1 MIQEIIKQLIG
12 KAIQEL
18 QEEGKLESAQIEQ
31 IPLEHPEEEGRGDY
45 ATPIALQLA
54 KQLGKNPREIADFI
68 VSKLEIQ
75 HSKLLD
81 KIELAGPGFINLYIS
96 S

>member
-1 MIQEIIKQLIG
+1 MVREELEKIIQ
-12 KAIQEL
+12 KALRDAGFEAREKI
-18 QEEGKLESAQIEQ
+18 S
-31 IPLEHPEEEGRGDY
+31 LEHPEKEDHGDY
-45 ATPIALQLA
+45 ATPVALQLA
-54 KQLGKNPREIADFI
+54 KQLAKNPREIADFI

-96 S
+96 KS